1 MVIFHSYVSLP
12 EGTAHQMFYL
22 AEIAAANF
30 ISQIEDIEDRNFGL
44 GPAQEL
50 ARHRNPR
57 KTNGARF
64 WKSFSL
70 SQPFWE
76 CFEGYK

>member
-1 MVIFHSYVSLP
+1 
-12 EGTAHQMFYL
+12 MFDL

-50 ARHRNPR
+50 ATGIGKCPILGLLDI
-57 KTNGARF
+57 T
-64 WKSFSL
+64 L
-70 SQPFWE
+70 
-76 CFEGYK
+76 